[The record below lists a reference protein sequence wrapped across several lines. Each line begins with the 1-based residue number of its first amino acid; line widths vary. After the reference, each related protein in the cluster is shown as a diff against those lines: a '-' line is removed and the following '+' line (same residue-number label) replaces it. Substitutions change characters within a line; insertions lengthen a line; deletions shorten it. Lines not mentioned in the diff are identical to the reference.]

1 MFLFTP
7 PIAFSF
13 RELFTLLNNL
23 NNLLGAGNFLPLTL
37 VSLVLSSD
45 FMVEDVSEE
54 EGGGKK
60 KVSLHSCV
68 FFKSLEMK
76 KDLLIT
82 WKWWAEAS

>member
-13 RELFTLLNNL
+13 RELFALLNNL
-23 NNLLGAGNFLPLTL
+23 NNLLRAGNFLPVTL

-54 EGGGKK
+54 EGGGK
-60 KVSLHSCV
+60 
-68 FFKSLEMK
+68 
-76 KDLLIT
+76 
-82 WKWWAEAS
+82 

>member
-13 RELFTLLNNL
+13 RELFALLNNL

-60 KVSLHSCV
+60 KVLCISENLVRLSTIGII
-68 FFKSLEMK
+68 F
-76 KDLLIT
+76 
-82 WKWWAEAS
+82 

>member
-7 PIAFSF
+7 PIAFYF
-13 RELFTLLNNL
+13 RELFALLNNL

-54 EGGGKK
+54 EGGGEK
-60 KVSLHSCV
+60 KVSLHSCL
-68 FFKSLEMK
+68 F
-76 KDLLIT
+76 
-82 WKWWAEAS
+82 